1 MIEKTDSSAI
11 APYLRDAS
19 NFPDGKAEAVMVPD
33 SVEELV
39 QFLKS
44 NQRPVTISGARTG
57 LTASAIPLSGVVVSM
72 EKLKGIEGPDSSGH
86 LVCGPAVSISE
97 IQEHLE
103 NSGWFY
109 PPNPTEMLASL
120 GGTLATNASGSRSYK
135 WGATRKFVEEVEIVL
150 VDGRCARVTRGQT
163 ISSPLQLNDGSQIE
177 FPTMDYVSPN
187 CKNAAGFYVQPNMDW
202 LDLFIGSDGTLCLLG
217 RIRLKLIASPAEFLS
232 GILFLSDEKI
242 CWQLVQAIRE
252 SKTDEISPCSLE
264 YFDDYSLQKLQPEFP
279 NIPPTARAALFFEQ
293 DIKTHE
299 EYDKT
304 LQAWFEFLEGKE
316 FELLDSWFAQS
327 DADLKK
333 FHEFRHRVPLIVNEE
348 NSRQGRVKLGTDM
361 AVPDARF
368 LDLMKFYH
376 DTLSEAGLPYVMFG
390 HIGDNHL
397 HINLMPEKSQMES
410 AKIVYRRL
418 VDRVLEWGGT
428 VSAEHGVGKLKK
440 EYYHRMVGDEVLE
453 DLKAIKLCFDPKG
466 LLGQSNLF

>member
-1 MIEKTDSSAI
+1 MIKKTDSSAI
-11 APYLRDAS
+11 APYLKDAS
-19 NFPDGKAEAVMVPD
+19 NCPDGKAEAVIVPD
-33 SVEELV
+33 SVEELI

-72 EKLKGIEGPDSSGH
+72 EKLKGIEGPDASGH

-97 IQEHLE
+97 IQEHLK

-109 PPNPTEMLASL
+109 PPNPTETLASV

-135 WGATRKFVEEVEIVL
+135 WGATRKFVEEVEVVL
-150 VDGRCARVTRGQT
+150 VDGRCARISRGQT

-177 FPTMDYVSPN
+177 FPKMDYESPR

-202 LDLFIGSDGTLCLLG
+202 LDLFVGSDGTLCLFG
-217 RIRLKLIASPAEFLS
+217 RIKLKLIAPPAEFLS
-232 GILFLSDEKI
+232 GILFLNDEEI
-242 CWQLVQAIRE
+242 CWRLVKAIRE
-252 SKTDEISPCSLE
+252 SKTNEISPCSLE
-264 YFDDYSLQKLQPEFP
+264 YFDDYSLQKLKPEFP
-279 NIPPTARAALFFEQ
+279 NIPTDAKAALFFEQ

-299 EYDKT
+299 EYEKT
-304 LQAWFEFLEGKE
+304 LEAWFEFLEGRE

-361 AVPDARF
+361 AVPDAFF
-368 LDLMKFYH
+368 LDLMQFYRG
-376 DTLSEAGLPYVMFG
+376 TLSEAGLPYVMFG

-397 HINLMPEKSQMES
+397 HINLLPEKSQMES
-410 AKIVYRRL
+410 AKTVYRVL
-418 VDRVLEWGGT
+418 VDRVLHWGGT

-440 EYYHRMVGDEVLE
+440 EYYHRMVGDEVLD

-466 LLGQSNLF
+466 RLGQSNLF